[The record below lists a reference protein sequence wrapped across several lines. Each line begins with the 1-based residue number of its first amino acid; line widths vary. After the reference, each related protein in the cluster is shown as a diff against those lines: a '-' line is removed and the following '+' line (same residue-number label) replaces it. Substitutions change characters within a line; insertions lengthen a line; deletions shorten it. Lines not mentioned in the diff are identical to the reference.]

1 MSAGSKTRRRRGEP
15 LAALVLL
22 IAGWAGMR
30 LALWEAP
37 FALTPARTAQAR
49 AGVKLEQARPAPMV
63 RERFLAPHDLVGHE
77 GRALTGPVRMPIRAQ
92 RVPLLTLP
100 TVLLPT
106 RQAPLDSHTPAAATV
121 VNGTAH
127 APTNHGSI
135 VQPGVAPAPLANS
148 RWHLSAWAAWREGSG
163 VSRVASGARPAGYGG
178 TQAGVLAQYD
188 LASGAHRPALH
199 MRATYAPDRPRQAEV
214 AAGVGLR
221 PIAKVPVRVL
231 GELRATRSDGRTELR
246 PAGIAVTE
254 LARVRLPLGLTA
266 EGYAQAGWV
275 GGRYGTAFADG
286 QARVT
291 RPAVLAGKAQVRLG
305 AGVWG
310 GAQKF
315 AERVDVGPT
324 ATIDLAPVRVALDYR
339 IKVAGNAAPGSGLA
353 LTLSTGF

>member
-1 MSAGSKTRRRRGEP
+1 MSAGSRTRRRRGEP

-22 IAGWAGMR
+22 IAAWAGMR

-37 FALTPARTAQAR
+37 FALTTPRTAQAG
-49 AGVKLEQARPAPMV
+49 AGVKLAQARPAPAV
-63 RERFLAPHDLVGHE
+63 RERFLAAHHLR
-77 GRALTGPVRMPIRAQ
+77 GRKGDALTGPVRLPIRAQ
-92 RVPLLTLP
+92 RVRLLTP
-100 TVLLPT
+100 TAPPGL
-106 RQAPLDSHTPAAATV
+106 REAPLESHTPAAAPFV
-121 VNGTAH
+121 EGIAQ
-127 APTNHGSI
+127 APTYRGSI
-135 VQPGVAPAPLANS
+135 VQPGMAPVSLADS

-163 VSRVASGARPAGYGG
+163 VPRVASGARPAGYGG
-178 TQAGVLAQYD
+178 TQAGVFAQYD

-221 PIAKVPVRVL
+221 PVAQVPVRVL

-254 LARVRLPLGLTA
+254 LAPVRLPLGLTA

-291 RPAVLAGKAQVRLG
+291 RPAVLAGKAQVQLG
-305 AGVWG
+305 AGAWG

-315 AERVDVGPT
+315 AERVDLGPT
-324 ATIDLAPVRVALDYR
+324 AIIDLAPVRVALDYR

-353 LTLSTGF
+353 VTLSTGF